1 MRSFI
6 NQKVVGI
13 AALIQ
18 AFLSIITLIV
28 VLRWLGIAP
37 TSDKLAAIARS
48 NPFPIVLLD
57 VIKIFTGITAL
68 VLVSWFWSLFKDKNS
83 ALVKWGSVAGIV
95 SVICLFIN
103 AVISLLLILSTS
115 PEIRLLS
122 SERITTMRILVIVF
136 GIGTLFFLGLWYIA
150 INRTALINK
159 TFPSVFCYLGITL
172 GIVSLIPPFSQL
184 GLILSP
190 IWTLWLGMTLLRK
203 I

>member
-6 NQKVVGI
+6 NQKVAGI

-18 AFLSIITLIV
+18 AFLSIISLLV

-68 VLVSWFWSLFKDKNS
+68 VLVGWFQRLFKEKNS

-103 AVISLLLILSTS
+103 AVISLLLILSAS
-115 PEIRLLS
+115 PEMRLLS
-122 SERITTMRILVIVF
+122 SEGITTMR
-136 GIGTLFFLGLWYIA
+136 
-150 INRTALINK
+150 K
-159 TFPSVFCYLGITL
+159 
-172 GIVSLIPPFSQL
+172 
-184 GLILSP
+184 
-190 IWTLWLGMTLLRK
+190 
-203 I
+203 